1 MPGSPRKSSSK
12 AGFFVGAHLANL
24 GHEPGS
30 VSEYEIRQPFLGAGI
45 FISLA
50 LLLAMLGG
58 SEVAIRRSGL
68 LFLIAATLLLVLA
81 ASPMDT
87 SGALPSFH
95 GQVHGAIAPL
105 WVPFTV
111 AGLWLARRGKSVR
124 VLALVAL
131 ILWALGFLP
140 LGGVV
145 FGIGQRALFLI
156 TLVTVTF
163 LLAQSSRPY
172 PLSEGKSDGR
182 DPAGQKH
189 A

>member
-1 MPGSPRKSSSK
+1 VRRTLLIVDLGL
-12 AGFFVGAHLANL
+12 AATFLGFFVGAHLANL
-24 GHEPGS
+24 GHQPGS
-30 VSEYEIRQPFLGAGI
+30 VSEYEVRQPFLGAGI

-58 SEVAIRRSGL
+58 REVAIGRPLGL

-87 SGALPSFH
+87 PGTVPSFH
-95 GQVHGAIAPL
+95 GRVHGAIAPL

-111 AGLWLARRGKSVR
+111 AGLWMASGGRSVR

-140 LGGVV
+140 LGGVI
-145 FGIGQRALFLI
+145 FGIGQRALFLV
-156 TLVTVTF
+156 TLVALTF
-163 LLAQSSRPY
+163 LLAQTGRLHA
-172 PLSEGKSDGR
+172 LSERKPHG
-182 DPAGQKH
+182 
-189 A
+189 